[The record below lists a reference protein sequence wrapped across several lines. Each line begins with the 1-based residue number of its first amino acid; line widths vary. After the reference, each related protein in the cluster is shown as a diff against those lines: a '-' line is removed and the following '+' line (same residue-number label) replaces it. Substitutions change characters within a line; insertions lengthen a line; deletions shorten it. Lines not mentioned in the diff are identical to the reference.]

1 MPSQPWSRLPC
12 STVCHYAYF
21 AKNSATCALSL
32 AVGPEIQRSVTPNR
46 LWTTSRV
53 GSNSDSSR
61 WTKPLRGRNQVDV
74 QFVSTGDPSGFQS
87 TSCSLDKPLCRTMEL
102 LLAANPSDKGAF
114 HDFSS
119 PSHARRHADPQLGG
133 EHPGVLRPAD
143 LTLRTL
149 LSSVTRAV
157 GTGADSCLPGL
168 PDEGKEVGYRFDRH
182 RHFRTSLPV

>member
-1 MPSQPWSRLPC
+1 MDLLFAFSSEKQIPRAREGALPMTTTQTKDLAERYCKVVIPVSTCPS
-12 STVCHYAYF
+12 
-21 AKNSATCALSL
+21 
-32 AVGPEIQRSVTPNR
+32 RSVARND
-46 LWTTSRV
+46 
-53 GSNSDSSR
+53 N